1 MGPTAVP
8 VIVNTL
14 VWFVAGAILPWFVP
28 KGENRGIV
36 QTMMVLTSVCCYVFW
51 LGPYMM
57 QYHPI
62 IGPQLDPTA
71 VHVMNE
77 EWK

>member
-1 MGPTAVP
+1 
-8 VIVNTL
+8 
-14 VWFVAGAILPWFVP
+14 
-28 KGENRGIV
+28 
-36 QTMMVLTSVCCYVFW
+36 MMVLTSVCCYVFW